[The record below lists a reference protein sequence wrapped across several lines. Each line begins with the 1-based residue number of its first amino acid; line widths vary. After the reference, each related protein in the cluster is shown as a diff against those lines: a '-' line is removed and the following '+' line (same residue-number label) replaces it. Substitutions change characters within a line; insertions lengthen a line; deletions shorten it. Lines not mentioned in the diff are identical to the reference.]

1 MNGFDFGQIGKIISE
16 FMDSDFFDIKRN
28 DGSELKEIYSNVPCH
43 ISFNSTDNP
52 DPTSVD
58 TKPIIQSITVHT
70 QLWVD
75 VQNDDFLVVKRMG
88 SNGELLQSYSG
99 RCGNPVVSQ
108 GRKKVLMQMNATGG
122 DTPTPPPPIN
132 PTKIMVDY
140 FFNDEKIK
148 TSDLIEVEIGERFE
162 LKAPEIEGYRAIN
175 SIVDLEIQGSDV
187 AIIEKVEDRNY
198 EISFIYKKSDKVD
211 SFRFLVNGL
220 YTKDDGSLANG
231 YHLYKSVKIDAVEYD
246 NIDRYVVNCDNVK
259 LIHEDNGKKL
269 ELKVGTKIVLMPSNI
284 FVEIEDVISTTSNK
298 ISFLAVE
305 YEPTEQEKNA
315 YVTDWYNGI

>member
-1 MNGFDFGQIGKIISE
+1 MNGFNFGQIGKIMSE

-58 TKPIIQSITVHT
+58 IKPIIQSITVHT

-108 GRKKVLMQMNATGG
+108 GRKKVLMQMNATSG
-122 DTPTPPPPIN
+122 DIPTPPPPIN
-132 PTKIMVDY
+132 PSKIIVDY
-140 FFNDEKIK
+140 FYNDEKIK
-148 TSDLIEVEIGERFE
+148 TSDAIDVEIGERFE
-162 LKAPEIEGYRAIN
+162 LKAPDIEGYEAIN
-175 SIVDLEIQGSDV
+175 CIIDLEIQGSDV
-187 AIIEKVEDRNY
+187 AIIEKVEDKNY
-198 EISFIYKKSDKVD
+198 DISFIYKKSEEIN

-220 YTKDDGSLANG
+220 YTKDDGTLANG
-231 YHLYKSVKIDAVEYD
+231 YHLYKPVKIDDVEYD
-246 NIDRYVVNCDNVK
+246 DVDRYVITCDNVK
-259 LIHEDNGKKL
+259 FTHDDNGKKL
-269 ELKVGTKIVLMPSNI
+269 ELKIGTKLVLMPLQKY
-284 FVEIEDVISTTSNK
+284 VEIEDINFATSNK
-298 ISFLAVE
+298 ISFLAFE
-305 YEPTEQEKNA
+305 YEPSKAEKNA